1 MKKQPQSY
9 NGCVLTTIAMLAD
22 ISLVEAEQYAKAAAK
37 DMRLAWRGSWWA
49 LFGYLERDNAAN
61 LARGT
66 AERAGLMNFT
76 PVTRVSETV
85 SGVTLAPPDLSGKG
99 QISVELPTGG
109 HSMAYANGFVY
120 DSDFLPVDK
129 ETWKEYSARQ
139 GDCISKIIVT
149 PYKE

>member
-9 NGCVLTTIAMLAD
+9 NGCVLATIAMLAD

-61 LARGT
+61 LAKGT

-76 PVTRVSETV
+76 PVVRVREALGSSAGT
-85 SGVTLAPPDLSGKG
+85 PPDLSGRG
-99 QISVELPTGG
+99 QIS
-109 HSMAYANGFVY
+109 
-120 DSDFLPVDK
+120 
-129 ETWKEYSARQ
+129 
-139 GDCISKIIVT
+139 
-149 PYKE
+149 